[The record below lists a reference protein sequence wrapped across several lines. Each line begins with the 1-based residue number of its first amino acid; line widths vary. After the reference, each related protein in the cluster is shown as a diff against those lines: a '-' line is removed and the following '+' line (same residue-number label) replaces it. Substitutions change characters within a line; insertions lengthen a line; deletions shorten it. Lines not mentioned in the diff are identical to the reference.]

1 MAERKSEGLFS
12 SLRQLL
18 GTALETAHIRLELL
32 GTELEFEKRRIF
44 DGLVLGAV
52 ALLFLGLG
60 LVLLCGTVVLLFWEG
75 YRLMAAGLLTFSFLA
90 LGLIFL
96 RQARQRLRA
105 PQGMFQKS
113 VDELKRD
120 QALTKNASNHAK

>member
-75 YRLMAAGLLTFSFLA
+75 YRLMAAGLLTFSFFA

-120 QALTKNASNHAK
+120 LALTKNASNHAK

>member
-32 GTELEFEKRRIF
+32 GTELDFEKRRIF

-75 YRLMAAGLLTFSFLA
+75 HRLMAAGLLTFSFLA

>member
-1 MAERKSEGLFS
+1 MAEGKSDGLFS

-44 DGLVLGAV
+44 DGLVLAAV

-75 YRLMAAGLLTFSFLA
+75 DRLMAAGWMTFSFLS

-96 RQARQRLRA
+96 GQARQRLKA
-105 PQGMFQKS
+105 PQGIFQKS

-120 QALTKNASNHAK
+120 QALTQDASNHAK

>member
-1 MAERKSEGLFS
+1 MAEGKSDGLFS

-44 DGLVLGAV
+44 DGLVLAAV

-75 YRLMAAGLLTFSFLA
+75 DRLMAAGWMTFSFLA

-96 RQARQRLRA
+96 GQARQRLKA
-105 PQGMFQKS
+105 PQGIFQKS

-120 QALTKNASNHAK
+120 QALTQDASNHAK

>member
-1 MAERKSEGLFS
+1 
-12 SLRQLL
+12 
-18 GTALETAHIRLELL
+18 LELL

-44 DGLVLGAV
+44 DGLVLAAV

-75 YRLMAAGLLTFSFLA
+75 DRLMAAGWMTFSFLS

-96 RQARQRLRA
+96 GQARQRLKA
-105 PQGMFQKS
+105 PQGIFQKS

-120 QALTKNASNHAK
+120 QALTQDASNHAK

>member
-75 YRLMAAGLLTFSFLA
+75 YRLMAVGLLTFSFLA

-105 PQGMFQKS
+105 PQGIFQKS

>member
-18 GTALETAHIRLELL
+18 GAALETAHIRLELL

-60 LVLLCGTVVLLFWEG
+60 LVLLCGTVVLLFWEDG
-75 YRLMAAGLLTFSFLA
+75 
-90 LGLIFL
+90 
-96 RQARQRLRA
+96 
-105 PQGMFQKS
+105 
-113 VDELKRD
+113 
-120 QALTKNASNHAK
+120 N

>member
-1 MAERKSEGLFS
+1 MAEGKSAGLFS

-44 DGLVLGAV
+44 DGLVLAAV

-75 YRLMAAGLLTFSFLA
+75 YRLMAAGLMTFSFLS

-96 RQARQRLRA
+96 GHARQRLKA
-105 PQGMFQKS
+105 PQGIFQKS

-120 QALTKNASNHAK
+120 QALTQDASNHAK

>member
-1 MAERKSEGLFS
+1 MAEGKSAGLFS

-44 DGLVLGAV
+44 DGLVLAAV

-60 LVLLCGTVVLLFWEG
+60 LVLLCGTVVLLFWED
-75 YRLMAAGLLTFSFLA
+75 YRLMAAGLMTFSFLF

-96 RQARQRLRA
+96 GQARQRLKA
-105 PQGMFQKS
+105 PQGIFQKS

-120 QALTKNASNHAK
+120 QALTQDASNHAK

>member
-60 LVLLCGTVVLLFWEG
+60 LVLMCGTVVLLFWEG

-105 PQGMFQKS
+105 PQGIFQKS

-120 QALTKNASNHAK
+120 LALTKNASNHAK

>member
-1 MAERKSEGLFS
+1 MAEGKSGGLFS

-18 GTALETAHIRLELL
+18 GTALETAHIRLELI

-44 DGLVLGAV
+44 DGLMLAAV

-75 YRLMAAGLLTFSFLA
+75 YRLMAAGLMTFSFLS

-96 RQARQRLRA
+96 GQARQRLKA
-105 PQGMFQKS
+105 QKGIFQKS

-120 QALTKNASNHAK
+120 QALTQDASNHAK

>member
-44 DGLVLGAV
+44 DGLVLGAL

-75 YRLMAAGLLTFSFLA
+75 YRLIAAGLLTFSFLA

-96 RQARQRLRA
+96 RQARQRLSA

-120 QALTKNASNHAK
+120 QALTKDASNHAK